1 MDHLEKTFDGAE
13 DVALACVY
21 FNYAE
26 TVTATAIVPNLL
38 KQLLER
44 IPALSQETMDLY
56 KQCYEKRE
64 ARASIKEAF
73 QLLCIE
79 ASRISSFF
87 IILDALDECTNE
99 ANTRTKIIL
108 ELEKIPNVRLMI
120 TGRKDVEEIV
130 LSNTDSTTLRIQA
143 ADDDMRKSIGSQVD
157 ERLNLSLIN
166 HSRHSIVDKVVAKA
180 KGMYQRFI
188 N

>member
-1 MDHLEKTFDGAE
+1 
-13 DVALACVY
+13 
-21 FNYAE
+21 
-26 TVTATAIVPNLL
+26 
-38 KQLLER
+38 
-44 IPALSQETMDLY
+44 
-56 KQCYEKRE
+56 
-64 ARASIKEAF
+64 
-73 QLLCIE
+73 
-79 ASRISSFF
+79 
-87 IILDALDECTNE
+87 
-99 ANTRTKIIL
+99 
-108 ELEKIPNVRLMI
+108 MI

-157 ERLNLSLIN
+157 ERLNPSLIN